1 MQRMTQ
7 IQIVKIKRLGSIY
20 MKQPKIGKA
29 ASFFAGGR
37 VIADSYTANFP
48 IILQGLI
55 SCDDVIVSKVF
66 V

>member
-1 MQRMTQ
+1 
-7 IQIVKIKRLGSIY
+7 